1 MQNSST
7 GPVIPGTH
15 SMGEEIAN
23 ELEARIYSGALQ
35 PGDRLV
41 ERQLAQEFNVS
52 RQPIRDAL
60 RQLRQHGLITAL
72 PTRGMIVAALDAK
85 EIDDIFTVR
94 ESLEALSARL
104 ACQHVANG
112 ASPERLGQLLKEN
125 KRAIAN
131 KDDRT
136 AFKTNAEFHEEVIAL
151 ADNPILTETLRSIFT
166 RMHWLSGDTLDLATV
181 HAEHV
186 ELYEAII
193 SGDVKLAD
201 ITARHHT
208 AAYKERTRKKL
219 NQKRQQSKYA
229 HTK

>member
-1 MQNSST
+1 MRNETVSSAM
-7 GPVIPGTH
+7 PNNRP
-15 SMGEEIAN
+15 MGEEIAQ
-23 ELEARIYSGALQ
+23 ELEARIYSGVLQ
-35 PGDRLV
+35 PGERLV

-60 RQLRQHGLITAL
+60 QFLKQHGLATAL
-72 PTRGMIVAALDAK
+72 PTRGMIVATLDSK

-104 ACQHVANG
+104 ACQHVVNG
-112 ASPERLGQLLKEN
+112 ASVERLQQLLREN
-125 KRAIAN
+125 KQAIAN
-131 KDDRT
+131 KDNET

-151 ADNPILTETLRSIFT
+151 ADNPVLTETLRSIFT
-166 RMHWLSGDTLDLATV
+166 RMHWLSGDTLDLAAV

-186 ELYEAII
+186 ELYEAIV

-201 ITARHHT
+201 VTARHHT

-219 NQKRQQSKYA
+219 SQSRRAK
-229 HTK
+229 